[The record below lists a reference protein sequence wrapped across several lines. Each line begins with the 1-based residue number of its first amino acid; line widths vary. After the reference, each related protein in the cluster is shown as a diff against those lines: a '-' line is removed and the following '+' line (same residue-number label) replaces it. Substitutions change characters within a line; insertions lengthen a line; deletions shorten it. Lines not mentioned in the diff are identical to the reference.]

1 MTRPAPLRPRAL
13 ARQPLIQVP
22 IAGTGIQWSDPSNRP
37 GGHSVSLQIFEIST
51 GVPRFHR
58 ANMNPGPPAAARSVW
73 LRRAVVARAWI
84 VTGTSSLPGGK
95 RCKKLHLIPMTQE
108 TAQSNPIMMELYYS
122 CSGRNQYKMRRPVW
136 PSHARAGGDSRPGGS
151 ITSIQVNIDSSLHAA
166 GLARAL
172 GHGSRCTL
180 YLATSLAISRKHLIW
195 QAHESSGL
203 CY

>member
-13 ARQPLIQVP
+13 ARQPPIQVP

-84 VTGTSSLPGGK
+84 VTSSLPGGK

-136 PSHARAGGDSRPGGS
+136 PSHAGGDSRPGGHD
-151 ITSIQVNIDSSLHAA
+151 NFDSS
-166 GLARAL
+166 
-172 GHGSRCTL
+172 
-180 YLATSLAISRKHLIW
+180 
-195 QAHESSGL
+195 
-203 CY
+203 